1 MILQIYSANIKDQD
15 IPIVLHNIKEQYK
28 NFEIKKIYSIEDL
41 TKLWEQSNNL
51 QLFSFTNSQNFTT
64 ANTST
69 LAEQVLILI
78 NIDLTNEVLTSLQKL
93 NKTKTVF
100 LINCKIPKNVT
111 TKISSIPTNL
121 KQKPNIT
128 YAKTK
133 LQKHLTNEEIE
144 QVLPSLLLE
153 NSDYYINP
161 AELNKLLKQLQLPC
175 VSKCDIIKNY
185 TQTKQNVFKLTEIFL
200 NADINKATEYIQT
213 FLKTNDIHTLLSIL
227 KNNLQIIY
235 LLKKYPETDVA
246 KDLKKNPFF
255 VKQLRKAAHKYTE
268 DQLYKLLTLIFE
280 FELNIRKGKY
290 ENPNKHFLL
299 FLLKIKSLLKH

>member
-51 QLFSFTNSQNFTT
+51 QLFSYTNSKNSTT

-133 LQKHLTNEEIE
+133 LQRYLTNEEIE

-161 AELNKLLKQLQLPC
+161 AELNKLLKLLQLPG
-175 VSKCDIIKNY
+175 VSKHDIIKNY